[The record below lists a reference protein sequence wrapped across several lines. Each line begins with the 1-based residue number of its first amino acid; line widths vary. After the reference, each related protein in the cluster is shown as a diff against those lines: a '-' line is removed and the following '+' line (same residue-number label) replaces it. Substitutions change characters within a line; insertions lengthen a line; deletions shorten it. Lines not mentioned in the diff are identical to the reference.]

1 VFGLVISGAPVLL
14 LSGQENSGRLIM
26 DLGISGKRALVCASS
41 KGLGL
46 GCAEALAEAGVNLVM
61 NARGAEALEASAQA
75 IRDAYGVGVVTV
87 AADVTTEEGRARV
100 LEAAEGVDILVN
112 NAGGPPPGMW
122 TDWDREDFISALDA
136 NMLAPI
142 ALIKALVPGMMER
155 GWGRVVN
162 ITSQSVKAPIA
173 ILGLSNA
180 ARAGLTGYVAGT
192 SRQVA
197 GSGVTINN
205 LLPGIHATDR
215 AVSLD
220 TGVSTAQGISIEQA
234 KANRCAT
241 IPAGRYGTRQEF
253 GATCAFLCSQHA
265 GFIIGQ
271 NILLDGGAMN
281 ATL

>member
-1 VFGLVISGAPVLL
+1 
-14 LSGQENSGRLIM
+14 M
-26 DLGISGKRALVCASS
+26 DLGIAGKRALVCASS

-61 NARGAEALEASAQA
+61 NARGEEALLAAAQG
-75 IRDAYGVGVVTV
+75 IRDTYGVEVQTV
-87 AADVTTEEGRARV
+87 AADVTTPEGQKAV
-100 LEAAEGVDILVN
+100 LDAAGNVDILVT

-122 TDWDREDFISALDA
+122 SDWEREDFIKALDA

-142 ALIKALVPGMMER
+142 ALMKALLPGMMDK

-173 ILGLSNA
+173 VLGLSNS

-197 GSGVTINN
+197 GKGVTINN

-220 TGVSTAQGISIEQA
+220 TGVASQQGISIEEA
-234 KANRCAT
+234 KAQREAT
-241 IPAGRYGTRQEF
+241 IPAHRYGTRQEF
-253 GATCAFLCSQHA
+253 GAACAFLCSQHA
-265 GFIIGQ
+265 GFIVGQ
-271 NILLDGGAMN
+271 NILLDGGATNM
-281 ATL
+281 TL

>member
-1 VFGLVISGAPVLL
+1 
-14 LSGQENSGRLIM
+14 M

-75 IRDAYGVGVVTV
+75 IRDAHGVEVVTV

-122 TDWDREDFISALDA
+122 TDWDREDFIGALDA